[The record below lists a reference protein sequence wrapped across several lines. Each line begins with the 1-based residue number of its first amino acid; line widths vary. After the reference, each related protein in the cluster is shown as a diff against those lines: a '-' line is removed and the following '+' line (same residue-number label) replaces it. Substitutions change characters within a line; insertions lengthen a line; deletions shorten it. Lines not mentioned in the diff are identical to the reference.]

1 MTAIAVPSPARMPLG
16 ESKAA
21 PDRCPVYQPIDAALA
36 RTVAEHIHCGEP
48 MALISG
54 ADLPIT
60 APLMIL
66 TPDTVPPEH
75 PDQPIPIY
83 RCQCGFTLDAPAIT

>member
-1 MTAIAVPSPARMPLG
+1 MTAVAVPPPARIPRRK
-16 ESKAA
+16 SKAA
-21 PDRCPVYQPIDAALA
+21 PNPYPACQPIDAALA
-36 RTVAEHIHCGEP
+36 RTVTEHIHCGES

-66 TPDTVPPEH
+66 TPDTVPPEYH
-75 PDQPIPIY
+75 DRPIPVY
-83 RCQCGFTLDAPAIT
+83 RCQCGFTLDAPADT